1 MKVGIIGSGMVG
13 STSAYAIMMRKAA
26 SDIVLIDANE
36 KRAIAEAA
44 DIMHAVPFAA
54 ATDVYAGSYKDL
66 KNAKIVV
73 IAAGASQKPGE
84 TRLALMERNASIM
97 KSIISSVAEVSPN
110 VIFLIATNPVDIIT
124 HICVNIAKD
133 FNIPSSRIIGSG
145 TTLDTARFRTLL
157 GNYIGVDSQNVHA
170 YVIGEHG
177 DSEVLT
183 WSNIDI
189 GGVTFEDFIEFRKI
203 EFSEKIKQEIDD
215 GVRNAAYKIIDGKG
229 STYYGIGGA
238 IAKLVDVINRDN
250 RAVLTVSTF
259 NDDVEGVKEVTLS
272 LPHIIG
278 GNGDL
283 GVLPIRLN
291 LKEKTLLKKS
301 AAIIREKLNEYEI
314 NLSKQ
319 KGKVL

>member
-13 STSAYAIMMRKAA
+13 ATSAYAIMMRKAA

-66 KNAKIVV
+66 KDAKIVV

-97 KSIISSVAEVSPN
+97 KSIISSVVEVSPN

-133 FNIPSSRIIGSG
+133 FNIPSSKIIGSG

-157 GNYIGVDSQNVHA
+157 GNHIGVDSQNVHA

-203 EFSEKIKQEIDD
+203 DFSEKIKQEIDD
-215 GVRNAAYKIIDGKG
+215 GVRNAAYKIIEGKG

-259 NDDVEGVKEVTLS
+259 NDDVEGVKDVTLS

-278 GNGDL
+278 GNGDM

-301 AAIIREKLNEYEI
+301 AIIIREKLNEYEN

-319 KGKVL
+319 EEKVL